1 MKIESEYLSIASL
14 LISIFTFLFMWI
26 KFVIGIKED
35 IKRLQTQIEPFW
47 KMVETEVPRIL
58 HSPHTPET
66 DKLLEQ
72 LENGCLFTLE
82 DILDLKCAIKEALQ
96 KGEYSPGRRFPAAL
110 LVKRLEM
117 LEADKIKELSRLPRN
132 EVKECLIKK

>member
-1 MKIESEYLSIASL
+1 MKIDSEYLSLASL
-14 LISIFTFLFMWI
+14 VVSVAGFLFLWL
-26 KFVIGIKED
+26 KFIIEIKED

-72 LENGCLFTLE
+72 LENGCLLSLE
-82 DILDLKCAIKEALQ
+82 DIRVLKNSIRLALQ
-96 KGEYSPGRRFPAAL
+96 GGEYSPGKRFPAAL

-117 LEADKIKELSRLPRN
+117 LEDEKTKELSRRPRN
-132 EVKECLIKK
+132 EVVECLIKK